1 MSKKE
6 KLKNISNDNLARMI
20 QQGFDELS
28 SRIDANRREMHDEFT
43 ALRGQIVHLPEF
55 HDLVERVEKLEKAK

>member
-43 ALRGQIVHLPEF
+43 ALRGQ
-55 HDLVERVEKLEKAK
+55 